1 MNQSFWPCLAIWT
14 FSSVLHAQNEAVF
27 VDVAAQSG
35 IDFVH
40 DNGAQGMR
48 YLPETYGSGVAFID
62 ADMDG
67 SIDLYWVNGGR
78 IPGLTDGPLAANAF
92 YRNSGK
98 GSFTEHAAEYGIDD
112 TGYGMGALVGDY
124 DADGSP
130 DLYVTNFGPNVLYRN
145 ARNGTFID
153 VSAGVDDGGWG
164 TSAAFAD
171 VDLDGDIDLFVGNY
185 VFYPL
190 GDDMVQCWVG
200 NSRERL
206 YCDPRKFAGQ
216 MNRLYLNGGA
226 DVGWT
231 WTDATRDWGL
241 ESTEGKELGVIFGDY
256 DNDGDPDL
264 YLAND
269 MVPNML
275 YRNDG
280 QRFIER
286 GLASGTSLND
296 EGSVEAGMGVDMGD
310 VDGDGLQDFF
320 VTNFQWESNTL
331 YRNAGHG
338 FFIDSTVPS
347 GVHKASMA
355 YLGFGAGFID
365 YDNDGDLDIFVAN
378 GHVYDNVEKVDHASS
393 YAQRNQLLTNRGDG
407 TFTEVAQAGPGLDLL
422 RVSRGAAFADYDG
435 DGDTD
440 VAVNNSGGPAALLRN
455 DGGNAKGWLGVE
467 LVGLGANTNGLG
479 AEVEVVVGKR
489 TMVRQMR
496 SGGSYLSSH
505 DMRLLFGLDAAQEV
519 DRLSVRWSSGKKQT
533 LEQIAANQYVKIEER
548 DLP

>member
-1 MNQSFWPCLAIWT
+1 MNRKFWTRVFACFVAAV
-14 FSSVLHAQNEAVF
+14 SDAQGRAQF
-27 VDVAAQSG
+27 VDVAAESG
-35 IDFVH
+35 IHFVH
-40 DNGAQGMR
+40 DRGAQGMR

-62 ADMDG
+62 ANTDG
-67 SIDLYWVNGGR
+67 LIDLYWVNGGR
-78 IPGLTDGPLAANAF
+78 IPDLTDGPLAANAL
-92 YRNSGK
+92 YKNSGQ
-98 GSFTEHAAEYGIDD
+98 GLFTENAAELGVDD

-124 DADGSP
+124 DADGRP
-130 DLYVTNFGPNVLYRN
+130 DIYVTNFGPNVLYRN
-145 ARNGTFID
+145 AKGEIFVD
-153 VSAGVDDGGWG
+153 ASEGVDDAGWG

-185 VFYPL
+185 VYYPL
-190 GDDMVQCWVG
+190 GDDLVECWVG
-200 NSRERL
+200 NSEERL
-206 YCDPRKFAGQ
+206 YCDPRKFTGQ
-216 MNRLYLNGGA
+216 MNRLYLNNGVDA
-226 DVGWT
+226 GWT

-241 ESTEGKELGVIFGDY
+241 ESTDGKELGVILGDY

-280 QRFIER
+280 QHFVER

-331 YRNAGHG
+331 YQNAGHG

-378 GHVYDNVEKVDHASS
+378 GHVYDNVEQVDHASS
-393 YAQRNQLLTNRGDG
+393 YPQRNQLLTNRGDG
-407 TFTEVAQAGPGLDLL
+407 TFTEVIDAGTGLGPMH
-422 RVSRGAAFADYDG
+422 VSRGAAFADYDN

-440 VAVNNSGGPAALLRN
+440 IAVSNSGGPAVLLRN
-455 DGGNAKGWLGVE
+455 DGGNENGWLGIE
-467 LVGLGANTNGLG
+467 LVGSDENKNGLG

-489 TMVRQMR
+489 TMVRLMR

-505 DMRLLFGLDAAQEV
+505 DMRLLFGLKDAQVV
-519 DRLSVRWSSGKKQT
+519 DSITVRWNSGQSQT
-533 LEQIAANQYVKIEER
+533 LKLIAANQYVKIEER

>member
-1 MNQSFWPCLAIWT
+1 MNRQ
-14 FSSVLHAQNEAVF
+14 VLIYLTASIFYVVGNSHGQVQFA
-27 VDVAAQSG
+27 DVASELG

-40 DNGAQGMR
+40 DQGAQGMR

-67 SIDLYWVNGGR
+67 LMDLYWVNGGR
-78 IPGLTDGPLAANAF
+78 IPNLTEVPMAVNAF
-92 YRNSGK
+92 YRNSGQ
-98 GSFTEHAAEYGIDD
+98 GSFKECAVTFGLDD

-124 DADGSP
+124 NADGRP
-130 DLYVTNFGPNVLYRN
+130 DIYVTNFGPNVLYQNVESGKFVR
-145 ARNGTFID
+145 A
-153 VSAGVDDGGWG
+153 SEGVDDAGWG

-185 VFYPL
+185 VHYPL
-190 GDDMVQCWVG
+190 GDDLIQCWVG
-200 NSRERL
+200 NSEESL

-216 MNRLYLNGGA
+216 MNRLYVNNGA
-226 DVGWT
+226 DAGWT
-231 WTDATRDWGL
+231 WTDATLDWGL
-241 ESTEGKELGVIFGDY
+241 ESTEGKELGVIWGDY
-256 DNDGDPDL
+256 DSDGDPDL

-280 QRFIER
+280 ERFVER

-331 YRNAGHG
+331 YRNAGNG
-338 FFIDSTVPS
+338 FFIDATVPS
-347 GVHKASMA
+347 GVHKISMA
-355 YLGFGAGFID
+355 YLGFGAGFLD

-393 YAQRNQLLTNRGDG
+393 YPQRNQLLSNRGDG
-407 TFTEVAQAGPGLDLL
+407 TFIEVLTYDSGISNI
-422 RVSRGAAFADYDG
+422 RVSRGAAFADFDH

-440 VAVNNSGGPAALLRN
+440 IAVNNSGGAAALLRN
-455 DGGNAKGWLGVE
+455 EGGNTNGWLGIE
-467 LVGLGANTNGLG
+467 LVGIGGNTNGIG
-479 AEVEVVVGKR
+479 ASVEVYTR
-489 TMVRQMR
+489 RHTMTRQVRA
-496 SGGSYLSSH
+496 GGSYLSSH
-505 DMRLLFGLDAAQEV
+505 DMRLLFGLRDADSVE
-519 DRLSVRWSSGKKQT
+519 RITVRWSSGRMQT
-533 LEQIAANQYVKIEER
+533 VENMAANQYVKIEEK
-548 DLP
+548 DVQ

>member
-1 MNQSFWPCLAIWT
+1 
-14 FSSVLHAQNEAVF
+14 
-27 VDVAAQSG
+27 
-35 IDFVH
+35 
-40 DNGAQGMR
+40 
-48 YLPETYGSGVAFID
+48 
-62 ADMDG
+62 
-67 SIDLYWVNGGR
+67 
-78 IPGLTDGPLAANAF
+78 
-92 YRNSGK
+92 
-98 GSFTEHAAEYGIDD
+98 
-112 TGYGMGALVGDY
+112 
-124 DADGSP
+124 
-130 DLYVTNFGPNVLYRN
+130 
-145 ARNGTFID
+145 
-153 VSAGVDDGGWG
+153 
-164 TSAAFAD
+164 
-171 VDLDGDIDLFVGNY
+171 
-185 VFYPL
+185 
-190 GDDMVQCWVG
+190 
-200 NSRERL
+200 
-206 YCDPRKFAGQ
+206 
-216 MNRLYLNGGA
+216 
-226 DVGWT
+226 
-231 WTDATRDWGL
+231 
-241 ESTEGKELGVIFGDY
+241 
-256 DNDGDPDL
+256 
-264 YLAND
+264 
-269 MVPNML
+269 
-275 YRNDG
+275 
-280 QRFIER
+280 
-286 GLASGTSLND
+286 
-296 EGSVEAGMGVDMGD
+296 MGVDMGD

-347 GVHKASMA
+347 GVHKVSMA

-393 YAQRNQLLTNRGDG
+393 YPQRNQLLTNRGDG

-505 DMRLLFGLDAAQEV
+505 DMRLLFGLDTAQKV
-519 DRLSVRWSSGKKQT
+519 DRVTVRWSSGKKQT

>member
-1 MNQSFWPCLAIWT
+1 
-14 FSSVLHAQNEAVF
+14 
-27 VDVAAQSG
+27 
-35 IDFVH
+35 
-40 DNGAQGMR
+40 
-48 YLPETYGSGVAFID
+48 
-62 ADMDG
+62 
-67 SIDLYWVNGGR
+67 
-78 IPGLTDGPLAANAF
+78 TDGPLVANAF
-92 YRNSGK
+92 YRNSGQ
-98 GSFTEHAAEYGIDD
+98 GAFTEHSAEYGIND

-145 ARNGTFID
+145 ARNGTFVD
-153 VSAGVDDGGWG
+153 VSDGVDDAGWG

-226 DVGWT
+226 DSGWT
-231 WTDATRDWGL
+231 WTDATGDWGL
-241 ESTEGKELGVIFGDY
+241 ESTGGKELGVIFADY

-393 YAQRNQLLTNRGDG
+393 YPQRNQLLSNRGDG

-455 DGGNAKGWLGVE
+455 DGGNTKGWLGIE

-505 DMRLLFGLDAAQEV
+505 DMRLLFGLDAAQKV
-519 DRLSVRWSSGKKQT
+519 DRVTVRWSSGKKQT